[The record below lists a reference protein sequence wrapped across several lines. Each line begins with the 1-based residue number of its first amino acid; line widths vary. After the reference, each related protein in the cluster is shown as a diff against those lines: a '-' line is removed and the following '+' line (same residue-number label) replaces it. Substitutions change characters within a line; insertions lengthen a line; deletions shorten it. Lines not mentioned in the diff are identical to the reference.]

1 MKKLLLGNEAVAQGA
16 WEAGVHVVSSYPGT
30 PSTEITETL
39 AKMSGV
45 YCEWSP
51 NEKVSAEVAIGAAI
65 GGGRAM
71 CCMKHV
77 GLNVAADPLF
87 TSAYAG
93 VNGGLVFAVADD
105 PGLFSSQNDQDS
117 RFYAL
122 SAHVPMLEPS
132 DSSEC
137 REFAKKAFEL
147 SEKYDTPVILRL
159 TTRVSHSRSP
169 VEIGERQIVAKKP
182 YKKDIQKYVMMPGMA
197 KKRQAVVKERDRIL
211 ADVANEWTILDN
223 PGRKLGI
230 ITSGICYQY
239 VKEVFPEASVL
250 KLGMVYP
257 LPERAIR
264 EFASSVEELLVVE
277 ELEPYIENF
286 VRQIGISNVEGKKYF
301 TPLGELGTEK
311 IRQAYYGNI
320 TPAAQTSGAS
330 GLSTDDAPM
339 RPPTLCPGCPHRG
352 VFYTLSQLKLRVTGD
367 IGCYTLGAAAPYKAM
382 DACICMG
389 ASIGMS
395 HGMEKAEAVA
405 KAEAGAA
412 AGATGDAAS
421 LSAAGEVAASGA
433 TASDIVGDNIPGTV
447 AVIGDSTFM
456 HSGITGLVNIV
467 YNKGTST
474 VIILDNSITGM
485 TGHQQNPTTGKT
497 IRMEDTY
504 PVDLTLLCKAV
515 GVNRVRV
522 EDPFDLKKFRK
533 AVQEEIAA
541 PEPSVIIAQRPCALL
556 KGVKYGA
563 PVYIDTEKCRKCGA
577 CMRVGCPAIIKG
589 AEGMRIDRSLCVG
602 CEFCS
607 QMCAFG
613 AIRKEA
619 E

>member
-1 MKKLLLGNEAVAQGA
+1 MIKLLLGNEAVAEGA
-16 WEAGVHVVSSYPGT
+16 WEAGVHVISSYPGT
-30 PSTEITETL
+30 PSTEITETA
-39 AKMSGV
+39 AKMSSI

-51 NEKVSAEVAIGAAI
+51 NEKVSAEVAIGASI

-87 TSAYAG
+87 TVSYTG
-93 VNGGLVFAVADD
+93 VGGGLVFAVADD

-132 DSSEC
+132 DSKEC
-137 REFAKKAFEL
+137 LEFTKKAFEL
-147 SEKYDTPVILRL
+147 SEKYDTPVLLRL

-169 VEIGERQIVAKKP
+169 VETGDRTAVPKKP
-182 YKKDIQKYVMMPGMA
+182 YRKDIQKYVMMPGMA
-197 KKRQAVVKERDRIL
+197 KKRQAVVKERDQIL
-211 ADVANEWTILDN
+211 SGVSDEWTKLDN
-223 PGRKLGI
+223 PGKKLGI
-230 ITSGICYQY
+230 ITSGICYEY
-239 VKEVFPEASVL
+239 VKEVFPDASIL
-250 KLGMVYP
+250 KLGMIYP
-257 LPERAIR
+257 LPEKAIKS
-264 EFASSVEELLVVE
+264 FASGVEELLVVE

-286 VRQIGISNVEGKKYF
+286 VRMIGIQNVEGKKYF

-311 IRQAYYGNI
+311 IRSAYYGTV
-320 TPAAQTSGAS
+320 TPAAE
-330 GLSTDDAPM
+330 LSEKSELSVDDAPM

-367 IGCYTLGAAAPYKAM
+367 IGCYTLGAAAPYKSI
-382 DACICMG
+382 DACVCMG

-395 HGMEKAEAVA
+395 HGMEKAEQVA
-405 KAEAGAA
+405 KAEAAFA
-412 AGATGDAAS
+412 EGD
-421 LSAAGEVAASGA
+421 GGNGQN
-433 TASDIVGDNIPGTV
+433 TAPDAVRGTV

-456 HSGITGLVNIV
+456 HSGITGLVNVV
-467 YNKGTST
+467 YNKGAST

-504 PVDLTLLCKAV
+504 PVDLTLLAKAV

-522 EDPFDLKKFRK
+522 EDPFDLKKFRE
-533 AVQEEIAA
+533 AVLEEIAA

-556 KGVKYGA
+556 KGVNYGK
-563 PVYIDTEKCRKCGA
+563 PVYIDSDKCRRCGA
-577 CMRVGCPAIIKG
+577 CMRVGCPAIIKSG
-589 AEGMRIDRSLCVG
+589 SEYRIDRSLCLG
-602 CEFCS
+602 CEFCA
-607 QMCAFG
+607 QMCHFG
-613 AIRKEA
+613 AIKKEA
-619 E
+619 AE

>member
-1 MKKLLLGNEAVAQGA
+1 MGNSGNTDQTIHTDNIKLLLGNEAVAQGA

-39 AKMSGV
+39 AKLPGV

-65 GGGRAM
+65 DGARAM

-87 TSAYAG
+87 TAAYAG

-132 DSSEC
+132 DSAEC
-137 REFAKKAFEL
+137 FEFAQKAFEL

-169 VEIGERQIVAKKP
+169 VKTGARSVVPKKP
-182 YKKDIQKYVMMPGMA
+182 YSKDIAKYVMMPGMA
-197 KKRQAVVKERDRIL
+197 RKRQAVVKERDRVL
-211 ADVANEWTILDN
+211 TEVANDWVKLDN
-223 PGRKLGI
+223 PGRKLGV

-239 VKEVFPEASVL
+239 VREVFPDASIL
-250 KLGMVYP
+250 KLGMIYP
-257 LPERAIR
+257 LPDRAIA
-264 EFASSVEELLVVE
+264 EFAASVEELLVVE
-277 ELEPYIENF
+277 ELEPYIENH
-286 VRQIGISNVEGKKYF
+286 VRQLGFTKVEGKKYF

-311 IRQAYYGNI
+311 IKNAYYGTA
-320 TPAAQTSGAS
+320 TPVAEAGGNEGEKLGVA
-330 GLSTDDAPM
+330 DAPN

-367 IGCYTLGAAAPYKAM
+367 IGCYTLGAAAPYKAI

-405 KAEAGAA
+405 KAEAGDTDPAA
-412 AGATGDAAS
+412 A
-421 LSAAGEVAASGA
+421 
-433 TASDIVGDNIPGTV
+433 DNIRGTV

-467 YNKGTST
+467 YNKGAST

-497 IRMEDTY
+497 IRMEDTH
-504 PVDLTLLCKAV
+504 PVDLVLLARAV
-515 GVNRVRV
+515 GVERVRIV
-522 EDPFDLKKFRK
+522 DPFDLKAFRE
-533 AVQEEIAA
+533 AVLEEIDAA
-541 PEPSVIIAQRPCALL
+541 EPSVIIAQRPCALL
-556 KGVKYGA
+556 KGVNYGK
-563 PVYIDTEKCRKCGA
+563 PVYIDTDVCRRCGA
-577 CMRVGCPAIIKG
+577 CMRLGCPAIVKKG
-589 AEGMRIDRSLCVG
+589 DGYGIDRSLCVG
-602 CEFCS
+602 CEFCT
-607 QMCAFG
+607 QMCRFG
-613 AIRKEA
+613 AIRKES
-619 E
+619 

>member
-1 MKKLLLGNEAVAQGA
+1 MKELLLGNEAVARGA

-39 AKMSGV
+39 AKLSSV

-65 GGGRAM
+65 GGGRSM

-87 TSAYAG
+87 TASYTG

-137 REFAKKAFEL
+137 YEFAKKAFEL

-169 VEIGERQIVAKKP
+169 VEVGERKIVPKKP
-182 YKKDIQKYVMMPGMA
+182 YVKDIQKYVMMPGMA
-197 KKRQAVVKERDRIL
+197 KKRQAIVKERDKIMSEE
-211 ADVANEWTILDN
+211 ADKWVKLDN

-239 VKEVFPEASVL
+239 VREVFPDASIL
-250 KLGMVYP
+250 KLGMIYP
-257 LPERAIR
+257 LPEKAIK
-264 EFASSVEELLVVE
+264 EFAASVEELIVVE
-277 ELEPYIENF
+277 ELEPYIENY
-286 VRQIGISNVEGKKYF
+286 VRQLGIAYVEGKKYF

-311 IRQAYYGNI
+311 IRQSYYGTK
-320 TPAAQTSGAS
+320 TPAAEPAEGS
-330 GLSTDDAPM
+330 GLKPEDAPM
-339 RPPTLCPGCPHRG
+339 RPPTMCPGCPHRG

-395 HGMEKAEAVA
+395 HGMEKAEGVA
-405 KAEAGAA
+405 RAEAGEA
-412 AGATGDAAS
+412 DK
-421 LSAAGEVAASGA
+421 V
-433 TASDIVGDNIPGTV
+433 SDGIRGTV
-447 AVIGDSTFM
+447 AVIGDSTFV

-467 YNKGTST
+467 YNKGAST

-504 PVDLTLLCKAV
+504 PIDLTQLCKAV

-522 EDPFDLKKFRK
+522 EDPFDLKKFK
-533 AVQEEIAA
+533 AAVLEEIAA
-541 PEPSVIIAQRPCALL
+541 EEPSVIIARRPCVLL
-556 KGVKYGA
+556 KGVNYGK
-563 PVYIDTEKCRKCGA
+563 PVFVDEDKCRKCGA
-577 CMRVGCPAIIKG
+577 CMRLGCPAILKT
-589 AEGMRIDRSLCVG
+589 AEGYAKVDRSLCTG
-602 CEFCS
+602 CEFCV

-613 AIRKEA
+613 AIGKKTEGGDNK
-619 E
+619 

>member
-1 MKKLLLGNEAVAQGA
+1 MKELLLGNEAVARGA

-39 AKMSGV
+39 AKLSSV

-87 TSAYAG
+87 TASYAG

-132 DSSEC
+132 DSAEC
-137 REFAKKAFEL
+137 HEFAKKAFEL

-169 VEIGERQIVAKKP
+169 VEVGERNVVPKKP

-197 KKRQAVVKERDRIL
+197 KKRQAIVKERDRVMTGE
-211 ADVANEWTILDN
+211 ADAWVKLDN
-223 PGRKLGI
+223 PGRKLGV

-239 VKEVFPEASVL
+239 VREVFPDASVL
-250 KLGMVYP
+250 KLGMIYP
-257 LPERAIR
+257 LPERSIK
-264 EFASSVEELLVVE
+264 EFAASVEELIVVE
-277 ELEPYIENF
+277 ELEPYIENY
-286 VRQIGISNVEGKKYF
+286 VRQLGIAYVEGKKYF

-311 IRQAYYGNI
+311 IRQSYYGTK
-320 TPAAQTSGAS
+320 TPVAELSEGS
-330 GLSTDDAPM
+330 GLKPEDAPM
-339 RPPTLCPGCPHRG
+339 RPPTMCPGCPHRG

-395 HGMEKAEAVA
+395 HGMEKAESVA
-405 KAEAGAA
+405 RAEAGA
-412 AGATGDAAS
+412 
-421 LSAAGEVAASGA
+421 
-433 TASDIVGDNIPGTV
+433 GDNDSDGIRGTV
-447 AVIGDSTFM
+447 AVIGDSTFI

-467 YNKGTST
+467 YNKGAST

-522 EDPFDLKKFRK
+522 EDPFDLKKFK
-533 AVQEEIAA
+533 AAVLEEIDAN
-541 PEPSVIIAQRPCALL
+541 EPSVIIARRPCVLL
-556 KGVKYGA
+556 KGVNYGK
-563 PVYIDTEKCRKCGA
+563 PVEIDGDKCRKCGA
-577 CMRVGCPAIIKG
+577 CMRLGCPAILKTEDG
-589 AEGMRIDRSLCVG
+589 RMKIDRSLCTG
-602 CEFCS
+602 CEFCV
-607 QMCAFG
+607 QMCGFG
-613 AIRKEA
+613 AIGKKTEGGDNK
-619 E
+619 

>member
-1 MKKLLLGNEAVAQGA
+1 MKQLLLGNEAVARGA
-16 WEAGVHVVSSYPGT
+16 WEAGVNVVSSYPGT

-65 GGGRAM
+65 GGGRSM

-105 PGLFSSQNDQDS
+105 PGMFSSQNDQDS

-132 DSSEC
+132 DSTEC
-137 REFAKKAFEL
+137 LEFTKKAFEI

-169 VEIGERQIVAKKP
+169 VEIGERRIQPKKP
-182 YKKDIQKYVMMPGMA
+182 YVKDIQKYVMMPGMA
-197 KKRQAVVKERDRIL
+197 KKRQAVVKERDRIMVAE
-211 ADVANEWTILDN
+211 ADSWTRLEN
-223 PGRKLGI
+223 PGQKLGI

-239 VKEVFPEASVL
+239 VREVFPAASIL
-250 KLGMVYP
+250 KLGMLYP
-257 LPERAIR
+257 LPSGAIKA
-264 EFASSVEELLVVE
+264 FAANVEELLVVE
-277 ELEPYIENF
+277 ELEPYIENH
-286 VRQIGISNVEGKKYF
+286 VRQLGIDKVEGKKYF

-311 IRQAYYGNI
+311 IRQAYYGTE
-320 TPAAQTSGAS
+320 TPAARPAEAS
-330 GLSTDDAPM
+330 GLKIEDAPM

-395 HGMEKAEAVA
+395 HGMEKAEAAA
-405 KAEAGAA
+405 KAEASGDE
-412 AGATGDAAS
+412 AGAVK
-421 LSAAGEVAASGA
+421 E
-433 TASDIVGDNIPGTV
+433 NIRGTV
-447 AVIGDSTFM
+447 AVIGDSTFI

-467 YNKGTST
+467 YNKGAST

-504 PVDLTLLCKAV
+504 PIDLTQLCKAV

-522 EDPFDLKKFRK
+522 EDPFDLKKFK
-533 AVQEEIAA
+533 AAVLEEIAA
-541 PEPSVIIAQRPCALL
+541 DEPSVIIARRPCVLL
-556 KGVKYGA
+556 KGVNYGK
-563 PVYIDTEKCRKCGA
+563 PVYVDNEKCRKCGA
-577 CMRVGCPAIIKG
+577 CMRLGCPAILKT
-589 AEGMRIDRSLCVG
+589 AEGQAKIDRSLCTG
-602 CEFCS
+602 CGFCV

-613 AIRKEA
+613 AIKKEGG
-619 E
+619 EEK

>member
-1 MKKLLLGNEAVAQGA
+1 MKELLLGNEAVARGA

-39 AKMSGV
+39 SKLSSV

-87 TSAYAG
+87 TASYAG

-122 SAHVPMLEPS
+122 SAHVPMIEPS
-132 DSSEC
+132 DSTEC
-137 REFAKKAFEL
+137 LEFTKKAFEL

-169 VEIGERQIVAKKP
+169 VEVGERKIVPKKP
-182 YKKDIQKYVMMPGMA
+182 YAKDIQKYVMMPGMA
-197 KKRQAVVKERDRIL
+197 KKRQAIVKERDRIMSEE
-211 ADVANEWTILDN
+211 ADKWVKLDN

-239 VKEVFPEASVL
+239 VREVFPDASVL
-250 KLGMVYP
+250 KLGMIYP
-257 LPERAIR
+257 LPERAIK
-264 EFASSVEELLVVE
+264 EFAASVEELLVVE
-277 ELEPYIENF
+277 ELEPYIEDF
-286 VRQIGISNVEGKKYF
+286 VRQIGIPYVEGKKYF

-311 IRQAYYGNI
+311 IRQAYYGAK
-320 TPAAQTSGAS
+320 TPAAAPAESS
-330 GLSTDDAPM
+330 GLTVSDTPM

-367 IGCYTLGAAAPYKAM
+367 IGCYTLGAAAPYKSM

-405 KAEAGAA
+405 ASEAAGAA
-412 AGATGDAAS
+412 
-421 LSAAGEVAASGA
+421 E
-433 TASDIVGDNIPGTV
+433 GDNIRGTV
-447 AVIGDSTFM
+447 AVIGDSTFV

-467 YNKGTST
+467 YNKGAST

-504 PVDLTLLCKAV
+504 PIDLTQLCKAV
-515 GVNRVRV
+515 GVRRVRV
-522 EDPFDLKKFRK
+522 EDPFDLKGFK
-533 AVQEEIAA
+533 AAVLEEIEAG
-541 PEPSVIIAQRPCALL
+541 EPSVIIARRPCALL
-556 KGVKYGA
+556 KGVNYGK
-563 PVYIDTEKCRKCGA
+563 PVTVDADKCRRCGA
-577 CMRVGCPAIIKG
+577 CMRLGCPAILKTDAG
-589 AEGMRIDRSLCVG
+589 VAKIDRSLCVG
-602 CEFCS
+602 CEFCV
-607 QMCAFG
+607 QMCHFG
-613 AIRKEA
+613 AIGKEQ
-619 E
+619 EGGCVK

>member
-1 MKKLLLGNEAVAQGA
+1 MLKLLLGNEAVAQGA

-87 TSAYAG
+87 TSSYAG

-132 DSSEC
+132 DSAEC
-137 REFAKKAFEL
+137 REYAKKAFEL

-169 VEIGERQIVAKKP
+169 VEAGERTPVPKKT

-211 ADVANEWTILDN
+211 TETANEWTRLEN

-250 KLGMVYP
+250 KLGMIYP
-257 LPERAIR
+257 LPEKAIR
-264 EFASSVEELLVVE
+264 DFAATVEELLVVE

-286 VRQIGISNVEGKKYF
+286 VRQLGITGVEGKKYF

-311 IRQAYYGNI
+311 IRQAYYGTV
-320 TPAAQTSGAS
+320 TPAAKTGEES
-330 GLSTDDAPM
+330 GLSPDDAPM

-395 HGMEKAEAVA
+395 HGMEKAEAA
-405 KAEAGAA
+405 ARAEAAA
-412 AGATGDAAS
+412 AEGAG
-421 LSAAGEVAASGA
+421 AG
-433 TASDIVGDNIPGTV
+433 TSDGEDNVPGTV

-467 YNKGTST
+467 YNKGAST

-504 PVDLTLLCKAV
+504 PVDLTLLCKSV

-563 PVYIDTEKCRKCGA
+563 PVFIDTEKCRKCGA

-589 AEGMRIDRSLCVG
+589 ESGMRIDRSLCAG